1 MKTIKT
7 DSAVKKIEGK
17 IEEYLNTNKKLIE
30 LEDRSRRNKIC
41 IDRIVNEN

>member
-7 DSAVKKIEGK
+7 DSAVKKIEEK